1 METAEEKIAQLQ
13 KQLLEQEKMVSLGH
27 LSAGIAH
34 EIQNPLNF
42 VINFSKTSTK
52 LTHDLEDIVQ
62 DIVDAKDDAERDD
75 LMDEMTDT
83 LNDLRA
89 NMQKI
94 EEHGQRAI
102 SIIRNILLQSRGKE
116 DEKLPTDVK
125 ALVHE
130 YVWLSYHAMR
140 ANDKS
145 FNIAIEEDYQ
155 EGLPQFMVIPQD
167 LCRAV
172 LNVMNNACYAV
183 RERNAKEQQ
192 AGNMSYVARIVTDV
206 RQNAEGELV
215 IRITDNGTGMPE
227 SVREKLFHEVI
238 TTKPIGQGTG
248 LGMTITHNIIVNKH
262 QGRIDI
268 QSTQGEGTTFIFTIP
283 AKTVK

>member
-1 METAEEKIAQLQ
+1 MENAEEKIAQLQ

-62 DIVDAKDDAERDD
+62 DIVDAKDDAERED
-75 LMDEMTDT
+75 LMDEMTET

-116 DEKLPTDVK
+116 DEKLPTDVS

-172 LNVMNNACYAV
+172 LNIMNNACYAV
-183 RERNAKEQQ
+183 RERSNQEMQ

-248 LGMTITHNIIVNKH
+248 LGMTITYNIIVNKH
-262 QGRIDI
+262 QGHIDI
-268 QSTQGEGTTFIFTIP
+268 QSTMGEGTTFIFTIP